1 MAFMRA
7 RTFCALLIAVI
18 ALLPQHLA
26 ARAKEKILYG
36 FTGGTD
42 GGVPSS
48 SLIMDAAGNLY
59 GTTISGGDLSQCS
72 NYGCGTVFELTP
84 SSNGTWRETVLHAF
98 QGGSDGIYPGGNLL
112 FDAAG
117 KLYGTTA
124 QGGNSTNCS
133 PSGCGTVFQLS
144 PNRGG
149 SWEETILHSFQGPPD
164 GAGPIGLT
172 FDRSGTL
179 YGTTVSGGQH
189 GGTAYSLS
197 PPKQGGESWTEKI
210 LYDGVSS
217 NPPLLIDE
225 QGNLYGTYY
234 DFFTQLCLDNR
245 DCGAVF
251 VLEPEPGQWLE
262 ASLYKFLGG
271 GNGGQPAAGVIRDG
285 GGNLYGTAAEGGNN
299 YGIIFELTT
308 SGGGWKEKMIYN
320 LCSRNNCADG
330 AYPLAALVMDRNGN
344 LYGTTSW
351 GGLCIS
357 ECGVVFKLART
368 NGGWK
373 ETVLHDFAGGASD
386 GQNPQQSLI
395 LDAKGNLYGV
405 ANSSQ
410 NAGIVFE
417 ITP

>member
-1 MAFMRA
+1 MRA
-7 RTFCALLIAVI
+7 GTYCALVIAVM
-18 ALLPQHLA
+18 ALLPQVLA

-36 FTGGTD
+36 FRGGTD
-42 GGVPSS
+42 GGFPSS
-48 SLIMDAAGNLY
+48 SLIVDAAGNLY
-59 GTTISGGDLSQCS
+59 GTTLYGGDLSQCS
-72 NYGCGTVFELTP
+72 NDGCGTVFQLTP

-112 FDAAG
+112 FDSAG
-117 KLYGTTA
+117 NLYGTTA
-124 QGGNSTNCS
+124 QGGNGTTCS
-133 PSGCGTVFQLS
+133 ASGCGTVFQLS
-144 PNRGG
+144 PHRDG
-149 SWEETILHSFQGPPD
+149 SWTETIVHSFQGPPD

-189 GGTAYSLS
+189 DGIAYSLS
-197 PPKQGGESWTEKI
+197 PPEQEGESWREKI

-234 DFFTQLCLDNR
+234 DLFTQSCYDSR
-245 DCGAVF
+245 HCGAVF
-251 VLEPEPGQWLE
+251 VLEPEPEQWLE
-262 ASLYKFLGG
+262 ADLYEFLGG
-271 GNGGQPAAGVIRDG
+271 GNGGEPAAGVIRDG
-285 GGNLYGTAAEGGNN
+285 EGNLYGTAAEGGNN
-299 YGIIFELTT
+299 YGIVFELTT
-308 SGGGWKEKMIYN
+308 SGGKWKKKMIYN
-320 LCSRNNCADG
+320 FCSRNNCADG
-330 AYPLAALVMDRNGN
+330 AYPLAALVMDKNGN

-357 ECGVVFKLART
+357 GCGVVFKLART
-368 NGGWK
+368 GGGWK
-373 ETVLHDFAGGASD
+373 ETVLHNFAGSAPD

-395 LDAKGNLYGV
+395 FDAKGNLYGV

-410 NAGIVFE
+410 YAGIVFE